1 MSSDLKVTNI
11 KHESS
16 SSNNLVLG
24 SDGNVGITNTL
35 SAGTIGGNVNFPGPP
50 SAGTFNGGHIIQ
62 ITTNTS
68 ETSASGTGEM
78 LAVSHSITMSDSSH
92 KLLVFAVMSFQVS
105 GGSGNEKYAGAR
117 LKTSGTGVTAQTYTQ
132 SVSDINGSY
141 GFSIVNTSGFA
152 NVILRSK
159 APINYLFS
167 PAYEGAVTVSAY
179 MTGYASTNGTVKTN
193 PSASPTNGSSTI
205 ILMEVVA

>member
-16 SSNNLVLG
+16 SSNNLVLA
-24 SDGNVGITNTL
+24 SDGNVSITNTL

-141 GFSIVNTSGFA
+141 GFSWTVQSSSATFRG
-152 NVILRSK
+152 V